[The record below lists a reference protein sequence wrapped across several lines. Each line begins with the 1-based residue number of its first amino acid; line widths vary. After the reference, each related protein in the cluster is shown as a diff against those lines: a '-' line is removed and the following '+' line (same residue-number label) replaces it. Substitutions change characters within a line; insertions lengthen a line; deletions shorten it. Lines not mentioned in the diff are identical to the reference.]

1 MKNIEKEIIEYDNDK
16 LIQFYITNGLEFDEN
31 RGYFGTDIK
40 SFALLIDNKIIGA
53 VSISIYRNKSFI
65 EALAVDKN
73 SRGQGY
79 GNMLLSKAIDNLSGD
94 IYAISKVDEFYLNKG
109 FEYSNEDLLGKECKT
124 CEEYNVSC
132 FPRVMIYK
140 K

>member
-16 LIQFYITNGLEFDEN
+16 LIQFYIRNGLEFDEN
-31 RGYFGTDIK
+31 RGYFGTDVK

-53 VSISIYRNKSFI
+53 VSISIYKNKSFI

-79 GNMLLSKAIDNLSGD
+79 GNMLLSKAIENLSGD
-94 IYAISKVDEFYLNKG
+94 IYVISKVDEIYLNKG
-109 FEYSNEDLLGKECKT
+109 FEYSNEDLLGKECKS

-132 FPRVMIYK
+132 FPRVMIHK